1 MSSSSKFKKF
11 SVDSMR
17 LVGKDAEHKRDR
29 SSISQTLRN
38 AVRNNFLEDDDE
50 EDSESFFNFQE
61 DLETE
66 LVS

>member
-38 AVRNNFLEDDDE
+38 AARNPFLEEDD

-61 DLETE
+61 DAE
-66 LVS
+66 LVM